1 MSIKR
6 FVSALLTGALCLG
19 VLTACGST
27 QKPASSG
34 VSADAQRYSTIFYD
48 AFDTVTQVIAYCDS
62 EEEFS
67 RQMDALHADLLE
79 YHRLYDIYN
88 DYDGVVNVKTINDN
102 AGVAPVQ
109 VDDKILGMLELARQ
123 MYDTTN
129 GKLNIAMGSVLRIW
143 HDYREAAEANTNEAD
158 NKLPEQEALDAAARH
173 CDISNLVIDENAK
186 TVYLS
191 DPDMSL
197 DVGSVGK
204 GYAVEMV
211 AQAAEARGLKSAL
224 ISVGG
229 NLRAIGTK
237 PDGSQW
243 SGGVEN
249 PWNASD
255 VYTAS
260 SSYVS
265 GVNMSDMALVT
276 SGNYQR
282 YYVVD
287 GVRYHHLID
296 PDTLWPARYFD
307 SVSVLSPD
315 SGAADCLTTGLFCM
329 SLEDG
334 QKLIE
339 SLDGVEASG
348 VPRTAKSSSP
358 ADGPT
363 TRKSNRKRKSPLRHS
378 SCSNDE
384 EGTFIYYISRMF
396 PRVHSSIQ
404 AYFAIRTAPPV
415 TSAVTSSTTQTDATA
430 LSRTDSESMTKWNRY
445 ALSRSFW
452 DFLRMDWNT
461 RIDRLRWSTTAM
473 IRSTPPAKNV
483 KLGVVHSAE
492 RAAAVSAALFAS
504 RVASCADMVP
514 EFIITALAMLLI
526 DATPHRSIASTPP
539 CPAPYIK
546 AFGKSIGFTR
556 NLMAM

>member
-6 FVSALLTGALCLG
+6 FVSALLTGVLCLG

-67 RQMDALHADLLE
+67 RQMDALHTDLLE

-123 MYDTTN
+123 MYDTT
-129 GKLNIAMGSVLRIW
+129 
-143 HDYREAAEANTNEAD
+143 D

-173 CDISNLVIDENAK
+173 CDISSLVIDENAR

-204 GYAVEMV
+204 GYAVEMA

-339 SLDGVEASG
+339 SLDGVEALWCTPDGEVIQSSG
-348 VPRTAKSSSP
+348 W
-358 ADGPT
+358 ADHE
-363 TRKSNRKRKSPLRHS
+363 KK
-378 SCSNDE
+378 
-384 EGTFIYYISRMF
+384 
-396 PRVHSSIQ
+396 
-404 AYFAIRTAPPV
+404 
-415 TSAVTSSTTQTDATA
+415 
-430 LSRTDSESMTKWNRY
+430 
-445 ALSRSFW
+445 
-452 DFLRMDWNT
+452 
-461 RIDRLRWSTTAM
+461 
-473 IRSTPPAKNV
+473 
-483 KLGVVHSAE
+483 
-492 RAAAVSAALFAS
+492 
-504 RVASCADMVP
+504 
-514 EFIITALAMLLI
+514 
-526 DATPHRSIASTPP
+526 
-539 CPAPYIK
+539 
-546 AFGKSIGFTR
+546 
-556 NLMAM
+556 

>member
-1 MSIKR
+1 MKTTLFNR
-6 FVSALLTGALCLG
+6 LTAGLLAAALCLS
-19 VLTACGST
+19 VLAGCAAKP
-27 QKPASSG
+27 QKELT
-34 VSADAQRYSTIFYD
+34 RYSTIFYD
-48 AFDTVTQVIAYCDS
+48 VFDTVTQVIAYCES
-62 EEEFS
+62 EEEFTK
-67 RQMDALHADLLE
+67 QMEALHADLIS
-79 YHRLYDIYN
+79 YNQLYDIYN

-102 AGVAPVQ
+102 AGTAPVQ

-123 MYDTTN
+123 MYDTTG

-143 HDYREAAEANTNEAD
+143 HDCREAAEATESEAD
-158 NKLPEQEALDAAARH
+158 NQLPSQEALDAAAQH
-173 CDISNLVIDENAK
+173 CDISDLVIDEEAK

-191 DPDMSL
+191 DPAMSL

-211 AQAAEARGLKSAL
+211 AQAAEARGLTSAL

-243 SGGVEN
+243 AGGVEN
-249 PWNASD
+249 PWNSSE

-307 SVSVLSPD
+307 SVSVLSLD

-334 QKLIE
+334 QKLVE
-339 SLDGVEASG
+339 SLDGVEALWCTPDG
-348 VPRTAKSSSP
+348 DIISSSASVRTP
-358 ADGPT
+358 SMP
-363 TRKSNRKRKSPLRHS
+363 
-378 SCSNDE
+378 
-384 EGTFIYYISRMF
+384 
-396 PRVHSSIQ
+396 Q
-404 AYFAIRTAPPV
+404 AVP
-415 TSAVTSSTTQTDATA
+415 
-430 LSRTDSESMTKWNRY
+430 W
-445 ALSRSFW
+445 
-452 DFLRMDWNT
+452 
-461 RIDRLRWSTTAM
+461 
-473 IRSTPPAKNV
+473 
-483 KLGVVHSAE
+483 KLWAS
-492 RAAAVSAALFAS
+492 AS
-504 RVASCADMVP
+504 R
-514 EFIITALAMLLI
+514 
-526 DATPHRSIASTPP
+526 R
-539 CPAPYIK
+539 
-546 AFGKSIGFTR
+546 
-556 NLMAM
+556 